1 MLHIVDQT
9 RSSCPNNKVSCKE
22 IMTNANVDLYFDD
35 GIEVRVVQLP
45 HYSANEAG
53 IYFDSAPPGYAI
65 ASGNI
70 DDSCLAY
77 PEASEG
83 MINIGIACATFKS
96 TNQRVCAL
104 SEDLATEGS
113 SLSFK
118 FMSLI
123 KADSSGET
131 KTQARGAKSKR
142 VKSNGKRRLLQEE
155 EENID
160 DLVVTFPQDWVWDTN
175 EELFYPMILS
185 SAAIWTVDACLLLPP
200 GHELVA
206 AMNANSTEPLPLA
219 GECTHTVVGDY
230 YELVLLFEVIDEES
244 PWGDRALSKN
254 KHSIA
259 RNEIKGHIE
268 AKEKGGSHF
277 KKPAKKI
284 DFSTAARTRHSN
296 NVKKVNGKS

>member
-1 MLHIVDQT
+1 
-9 RSSCPNNKVSCKE
+9 
-22 IMTNANVDLYFDD
+22 MTNSNVDTYFDD
-35 GIEVRVVQLP
+35 GIEVRVAQLSQD
-45 HYSANEAG
+45 YSANEAG
-53 IYFDSAPPGYAI
+53 TYFDSAPPGYAI

-70 DDSCLAY
+70 DDSCLTY

-96 TNQRVCAL
+96 TNQRVCTL
-104 SEDLATEGS
+104 SEDLAPEGT
-113 SLSFK
+113 SLSFE

-123 KADSSGET
+123 KANSSGAT

-142 VKSNGKRRLLQEE
+142 VKGNGKGRLLQE

-160 DLVVTFPQDWVWDTN
+160 DLVVTFPQDWVWGTN

-185 SAAIWTVDACLLLPP
+185 SATIWEVDACLLLPP

-206 AMNANSTEPLPLA
+206 VMNANSTEILPIED
-219 GECTHTVVGDY
+219 ECTHTITGDY

-244 PWGDRALSKN
+244 PWGTRALRN
-254 KHSIA
+254 KKA
-259 RNEIKGHIE
+259 RSSDIHGHIE

-277 KKPAKKI
+277 KKPTKKI
-284 DFSTAARTRHSN
+284 DFSTAARTRRSNSN
-296 NVKKVNGKS
+296 NVKKVFNGKS